1 MNIPSLTSIFK
12 KKKKKLI
19 VPDTILIKKL
29 KALSSQSNLL
39 VYKDITIYHHTDAF
53 FIPLM
58 VIDPLRGIYLFE
70 SKEWTYDEL
79 KNADIQKAQ
88 KQDDSENTLAFEN
101 KHDIIRKK
109 FNELTHSDGVPI
121 FNYLLMEYLSAD
133 EYEHLSDSFKE
144 LLPKEKIIFSDA
156 QEADIFK
163 KLQAASSENETLLS
177 VDEILGTLFIQ
188 YALLR
193 SDDTFCHASKEQRA
207 FIDKELEDYSELLGL
222 PRSGKSSIL
231 LLKAVVELLNDAS
244 KKIVIIKPTIFA
256 CDILKKKLLE
266 IVEHAIVEIDLT
278 SIEILTPL
286 ELINRHQKKLKREPL
301 AQLFID
307 AKLMKKSFK
316 VADII
321 LCDDAQLYSIEFH
334 EYLKHIQKHE
344 RLLLTYTESDSTDN
358 LQFTHS
364 FENPEKKVSFYQTNP
379 HAKAMHLI
387 YSLLERGATNIVI
400 ASNALS
406 MERLKEDLDSFI
418 EENVLHFDSSQR
430 LINQNFSNLLLSE
443 YKDLSELTVHHI
455 ILMDLCFSSENEIKY
470 ALHLAKKSVTILYE
484 EDCLEIQNLRKTYE
498 KSNQK

>member
-1 MNIPSLTSIFK
+1 MNIPSLTSLFK

-29 KALSSQSNLL
+29 KTLSSQSSLY
-39 VYKDITIYHHTDAF
+39 VYKDVTIYHHTEAF

-88 KQDDSENTLAFEN
+88 KQDESENTLAFEN
-101 KHDIIRKK
+101 KHEIIRKK

-133 EYEHLSDSFKE
+133 EYEHLSDSFKK

-163 KLQAASSENETLLS
+163 KLQAASSEDATLLS
-177 VDEILGTLFIQ
+177 IDEILGTLFIQ

-193 SDDTFCHASKEQRA
+193 SDNTFCHASQEQRT
-207 FIDKELEDYSELLGL
+207 FIDRELEEYAELYGL

-244 KKIVIIKPTIFA
+244 KKIIIIKPTLLA

-301 AQLFID
+301 QQLFID
-307 AKLMKKSFK
+307 AKLMKKSFE
-316 VADII
+316 VADTI
-321 LCDDAQLYSIEFH
+321 LCDDAQLYSTEFL
-334 EYLKHIQKHE
+334 EYLKHIQKN
-344 RLLLTYTESDSTDN
+344 RSLLLSYAGSDRDN
-358 LQFTHS
+358 AELTHS
-364 FENPEKKVSFYQTNP
+364 FENPEKKVSFYNTHP
-379 HAKAMHLI
+379 HAKAMRII
-387 YSLLERGATNIVI
+387 YSLLENGAKNIAV
-400 ASNALS
+400 AANTLS
-406 MERLKEDLDSFI
+406 IERLKEDLSSFI
-418 EENVLHFDSSQR
+418 TEEALYIDSSQR
-430 LINQNFSNLLLSE
+430 LINQNFSNLLLCE
-443 YKDLSELTVHHI
+443 YKELSELTINHI
-455 ILMDLCFSSENEIKY
+455 LLMDLCFSSENEVEY
-470 ALHLAKKSVTILYE
+470 ALHLAKKSVDILYE
-484 EDCLEIQNLRKTYE
+484 EDCLAIQNLRKKYE
-498 KSNQK
+498 QSN